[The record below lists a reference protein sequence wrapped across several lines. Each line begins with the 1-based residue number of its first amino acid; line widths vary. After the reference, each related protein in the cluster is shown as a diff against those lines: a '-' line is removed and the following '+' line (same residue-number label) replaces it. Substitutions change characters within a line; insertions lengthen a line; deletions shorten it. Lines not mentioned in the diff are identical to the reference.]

1 MQLLPIRYSVV
12 FAQVKQVLSRGEY
25 DATKT
30 APVVPVL
37 VCLFELTSTF
47 DDLIIPNYRPR
58 TYSNGYGT
66 VFHPP
71 PPPPPP
77 PPAGSKTPIIKM
89 TIKRL
94 HILCLALPYHHH
106 HRGRKRKSR
115 RRRKKK
121 AKPKPLPKF
130 LISMVRVGSSIS
142 NQLNRINE
150 KRKGKKPPPPPSRC

>member
-1 MQLLPIRYSVV
+1 MTLLYQTIDHVRT
-12 FAQVKQVLSRGEY
+12 LT
-25 DATKT
+25 DT
-30 APVVPVL
+30 APY
-37 VCLFELTSTF
+37 ST
-47 DDLIIPNYRPR
+47 
-58 TYSNGYGT
+58 
-66 VFHPP
+66 P

-106 HRGRKRKSR
+106 HHRGRKRKSR

-121 AKPKPLPKF
+121 EKPKPLPKF

-150 KRKGKKPPPPPSRC
+150 KRKGITGGAGRPGRVGITIKNKINTKNEKTKRKTPPPPPISMLAATNPTFPNFL